1 MLCVLSRS
9 LEAGCRQ
16 NIGGFPLREQKKF
29 HARNAFIAVS
39 AFCNSVF
46 SDFDRAMTE
55 IAHAMMAN
63 AEKTIVLA
71 DHSKF
76 SKQGTFVI
84 APLEDIDYLVTNR
97 KPDTMPESFNNI
109 SSLKLLFDS

>member
-55 IAHAMMAN
+55 IARAMTAN
-63 AEKTIVLA
+63 LRK
-71 DHSKF
+71 D
-76 SKQGTFVI
+76 
-84 APLEDIDYLVTNR
+84 NR
-97 KPDTMPESFNNI
+97 FCRSFKI
-109 SSLKLLFDS
+109 FKAGASPGCTYRGY

>member
-1 MLCVLSRS
+1 MMCVWNRS

-16 NIGGFPLREQKKF
+16 NNGGFPLREQKKF

-55 IAHAMMAN
+55 IARAMTAN
-63 AEKTIVLA
+63 LRKDNRSCRSFKIRKTGHI
-71 DHSKF
+71 HRCPH
-76 SKQGTFVI
+76 GR
-84 APLEDIDYLVTNR
+84 Y
-97 KPDTMPESFNNI
+97 
-109 SSLKLLFDS
+109 